1 MKEEN
6 NNLKLQQEKQL
17 EKQKQ
22 DFEKKLIKKRTEMN
36 KIKKES
42 NDIRL
47 GLKKQIKSF
56 EEEITKMKTEII
68 EIQENNSKER
78 LTIEINQLKMYLK
91 KTKI

>member
-1 MKEEN
+1 M
-6 NNLKLQQEKQL
+6 
-17 EKQKQ
+17 
-22 DFEKKLIKKRTEMN
+22 RTEMN

-68 EIQENNSKER
+68 EIQEENSKVER
-78 LTIEINQLKMYLK
+78 LTNEINQLKMYLK